1 MKYKDINLR
10 PLDFK
15 KGEIKEIRRLPDGS
29 FFQFKNK
36 KTIYRIDAI
45 HSDRIFYSTYSKDFT
60 ASYGFG
66 LKIEGWDKVT
76 HMIPNKPKVVISFSG
91 GETSAW
97 MAYFLWIMYSGI
109 WDMVFIFANTGEE
122 DERTLKFIKKCMDE
136 WGIPIVWVEAV
147 IAPER
152 GKGVRHKIVN
162 FESATRDISLFEKA
176 VQKYGL
182 FNHAH
187 PKCTQYLKSDP
198 IKSYIRSIGWGTN
211 YYLAI
216 GIRSDEIDRVSIHR
230 KKNKII
236 YPCIE
241 IKPMTKKQINGY
253 WKLQPFRLELEGFE
267 GNCKTCW
274 KKSEKKL
281 IKIAQ
286 VTPQY
291 FDGFTYLE
299 KKYSHHVPG
308 DKDTSEWTFP
318 ITMFR
323 SHKSATYFL
332 KQATVLPPIDLKN
345 ENDEYEENCEP
356 FAQCGID
363 N

>member
-1 MKYKDINLR
+1 MTYKDLNLR

-15 KGEIKEIRRLPDGS
+15 KGNPIELRILPDGS
-29 FFQFKNK
+29 FFKFKNR
-36 KTIYRIDAI
+36 KTVWRLDKME
-45 HSDRIFYSTYSKDFT
+45 DNKIFYSSYSLNKVS
-60 ASYGFG
+60 SYGFAE
-66 LKIEGWDKVT
+66 KIEGNTLVT
-76 HMIPNKPKVVISFSG
+76 QMLPNKPKIVLSFSG

-97 MAYFLWIMYSGI
+97 MSYFIWTMYKGI
-109 WDMVFIFANTGEE
+109 LDIVVIFANTGEE
-122 DERTLKFIKKCMDE
+122 DERTLQFVKKCADE
-136 WGIPIVWVEAV
+136 WGMPIVWLEAD
-147 IAPER
+147 INIER
-152 GKGVRHKIVN
+152 GIGVRHTVVN
-162 FESATRDISLFEKA
+162 FESATRDISLFDKA

-198 IKSYIRSIGWGTN
+198 IKSYVRSLGWGTN

-216 GIRSDEIDRVSIHR
+216 GIRADEIDRVSVNR

-241 IKPMTKKQINGY
+241 IKPMTKKQINGF
-253 WKLQPFRLELEGFE
+253 WILQPFRLGLKGYE

-291 FDGFTYLE
+291 FEGFVFLE
-299 KKYSHHVPG
+299 KTYSHHVPG
-308 DKDTSEWTFP
+308 DKDTTGWTFP

-323 SHKSATYFL
+323 SHKPATYYL
-332 KQATVLPPIDLKN
+332 EQAKVLDPIDLKN

-356 FAQCGID
+356 FTQCGID